1 MTGTTITDKTIVDA
15 NGATVG
21 YYEYGDPAGKPVLA
35 FHGTPACGA
44 GFAFA
49 DSAALDRRL
58 RVLAPDRPGIGRS
71 SPRDSWRVGDYPA
84 MVSAFADVL
93 GIERFGVWGYS
104 GGGPYAV
111 ACAAKLGN
119 RVDAAAV
126 ASGMGEVGVY
136 AKPADFE
143 KTDRQMLSLA
153 VKHPAIAR
161 GIMAAAG
168 WLAQRSPKSAVK
180 SFEKQLDPSDRAV
193 AATLGEPSEVIA
205 LFTRALQNGAQ
216 GVVADYAS
224 IARPWGCD
232 LSAVVI
238 TVSVWHGTADRMV
251 PLHHAE
257 QLAARLPK
265 AKLTTWE
272 GEGHLGTITHVG
284 EILDT
289 FL

>member
-1 MTGTTITDKTIVDA
+1 MTSTTIIDKTVVDA
-15 NGATVG
+15 KGATVG
-21 YYEYGDPAGKPVLA
+21 YYEYGDPKGKPVLA

-58 RVLAPDRPGIGRS
+58 RVIAPDRPGVGRS
-71 SPRDSWRVGDYPA
+71 SQRDSWRVSDYPA
-84 MVSAFADVL
+84 MVSAFADAV
-93 GIERFGVWGYS
+93 GIDRFGVWGYS

-126 ASGMGEVGVY
+126 TSGMGEVGVY

-161 GIMAAAG
+161 GIMGAAG
-168 WLAQRSPKSAVK
+168 WFAQRRPKSAMK

-193 AATLGEPSEVIA
+193 AATLGEPSEVMA
-205 LFTRALQNGAQ
+205 LFTRAFQNGAH

-232 LSAVVI
+232 LSAVVVN
-238 TVSVWHGTADRMV
+238 VSVWHGTADRMV